1 MLLSLLFLSLLL
13 LLLLLLLIILLVG
26 IKNTSTTVQVF
37 RKRQIKGNP
46 QKLETAIYKNTNRGG
61 LNSLQE
67 L

>member
-1 MLLSLLFLSLLL
+1 MLLSLLFLILLL
-13 LLLLLLLIILLVG
+13 LLLLLLLILLVG

-37 RKRQIKGNP
+37 CKRQIKGNP
-46 QKLETAIYKNTNRGG
+46 LKLETAIYKNTNWGG